1 MKIVSI
7 IGARPQFIKASVVS
21 LALKKEGLNE
31 ILIHT
36 GQHYDTNMNDIFF
49 QELGINPPAY
59 NLGVSGG
66 MHGEQTGKMI
76 IEIEKVLTRE
86 QPDMVVLYGDTNS
99 TLAGT
104 IASSKLHIP
113 IAHVEAGLRSFNMKM
128 PEEVNRILTDRVSS
142 ILFTPTEVADLNLQN
157 EGVDSNKIFRVGDV
171 MYDASLVFGEIASK
185 NNSILNKLNHEGKW
199 VLATIHRAENTNDKS
214 TLKIIFNELEKLSN
228 VHKVVLPLHP
238 RTKKS
243 LQDINYNFE
252 ESSIKFID
260 PVGYFDML
268 NLEREAALIITDSG
282 GVQKEAY
289 FNHTR
294 CLIVREETEWV
305 ELVDIGFNQ
314 LMDNTES
321 IAKQAMQMIEDEYD
335 QSFENIY
342 GNGDASKKI
351 ATTIKN
357 YLNEKQA

>member
-21 LALKKEGLNE
+21 LALKEDGLNE

-36 GQHYDTNMNDIFF
+36 GQHYDTNMNEIFF
-49 QELGINPPAY
+49 QELGIDPPAY

-76 IEIEKVLTRE
+76 IEIEKVLTKV

-142 ILFTPTEVADLNLQN
+142 ILFTPTEVADLNLKD
-157 EGVDSNKIFRVGDV
+157 EGVDSKRINRVGDV
-171 MYDASLVFGEIASK
+171 MYDASLVFGEIAAK
-185 NNSILNKLNHEGKW
+185 NNSIINKLDLQGKW
-199 VLATIHRAENTNDKS
+199 VLATIHRAENTNDKL
-214 TLKIIFNELEKLSN
+214 TLKIIFNELEKLSKVN
-228 VHKVVLPLHP
+228 KVVLPLHP

-243 LQDINYNFE
+243 LQDTNYNFS

-268 NLEREAALIITDSG
+268 NLEKAAELIITDSG

-305 ELVDIGFNQ
+305 ELVEIGFNQ

-321 IAKQAMQMIEDEYD
+321 IAKQALRMIEDKYV
-335 QSFENIY
+335 QNFENIY